1 MNKVLAFV
9 VSATIVLFSSG
20 FTPMSASVA
29 EAKTSNQIKNENKG
43 KAAKAATQAKSAA
56 SKARSK
62 SKK

>member
-1 MNKVLAFV
+1 MNKIIALA
-9 VSATIVLFSSG
+9 VSATFVLFSSG

-43 KAAKAATQAKSAA
+43 KAAKAATKAKSSA